1 MKSQTA
7 QMTESGQRIYHN
19 VNSRAIALAKEI
31 LKNYDLDDIV
41 IEAMADAFKDAAQ
54 TIKTDAKLL
63 R

>member
-19 VNSRAIALAKEI
+19 VNSRAIALAEEI
-31 LKNYDLDDIV
+31 LKDYDLDDIV
-41 IEAMADAFKDAAQ
+41 IEAMADAFRDAAQ
-54 TIKTDAKLL
+54 TIMTDAKLL

>member
-19 VNSRAIALAKEI
+19 VNSRAIALAEEI
-31 LKNYDLDDIV
+31 LKDYDLDDIV
-41 IEAMADAFKDAAQ
+41 IEAMADALRDAAQ
-54 TIKTDAKLL
+54 TIMTDAKLL

>member
-19 VNSRAIALAKEI
+19 VNSRAIALAEEI
-31 LKNYDLDDIV
+31 LKDYDLDDIV
-41 IEAMADAFKDAAQ
+41 IEAMADALKDAAQ
-54 TIKTDAKLL
+54 TITTDAKLL